1 MIIFA
6 LEDIRSVY
14 NVGSIFRTGEG
25 FGFKHFAL
33 IGITPTPLDKKGQ
46 KRKDFHKTAL
56 GAEDSVTW
64 EYLESTEQL
73 IEKYPDF
80 EVVSLELTESA
91 EDISTLKTSFSPEK
105 NYIMILGSEVDGVSS
120 YAIERSAHVLKIPM
134 SGIKESFNVSVS
146 AGICMYV
153 LQSIWVETY
162 L

>member
-25 FGFKHFAL
+25 FGFNNFAL

-64 EYLESTEQL
+64 EYFESTEEL
-73 IEKYPDF
+73 LENYSNF
-80 EVVSLELTESA
+80 EVISLELTESA
-91 EDISTLKTSFSPEK
+91 KEISILKTLLSGEK
-105 NYIMILGSEVDGVSS
+105 NYIFIFGSEVDGVSN
-120 YAIERSAHVLKIPM
+120 YALDRSAHVVKIPM
-134 SGIKESFNVSVS
+134 SGTKESFNVSVS

-153 LQSIWVETY
+153 LQSV
-162 L
+162 